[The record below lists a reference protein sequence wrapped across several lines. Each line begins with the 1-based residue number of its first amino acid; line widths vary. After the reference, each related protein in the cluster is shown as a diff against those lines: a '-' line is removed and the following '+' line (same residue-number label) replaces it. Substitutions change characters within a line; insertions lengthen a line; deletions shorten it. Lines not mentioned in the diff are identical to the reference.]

1 MENPPTQN
9 EISRSS
15 TSLSRSSSGASDIIN
30 SYGVKTQ
37 RAQLVR
43 NNSEQDRRDKFRRW
57 LGWSVIVSI
66 LVVTVVGVV
75 LAVVLR
81 NGGNDKQE
89 SDGAVSGYSEV
100 ASDPLITVDPE
111 WTLVEYKNYSAFE
124 HLDLFL
130 KISN

>member
-43 NNSEQDRRDKFRRW
+43 NNSEQDRRDKFRRR
-57 LGWSVIVSI
+57 LGWSVIVLI

-81 NGGNDKQE
+81 NGGNDKQG

-124 HLDLFL
+124 HLDFL
-130 KISN
+130 TISK